1 MSEERTIKKE
11 DAGLRLDR
19 WFKRHHPGLTH
30 AYLEKLLR
38 TGAIRLDG
46 RRAKSSDRIEA
57 GQKILVP
64 AFVAAAPGTSGA
76 SAPSDEDARLIRKLI
91 IAEEADFFVLNKPPG
106 LAVQGGSGTR
116 RHIDGMLGAL
126 TKGRHRPRLVH
137 RLDRDT
143 SGVLL
148 VARTAA
154 SAAALSKLFQAR
166 KVTKL
171 YWALV
176 HGVPNPREGE
186 IDMPLAKFGP
196 RGQEKMRV
204 EEGGQ
209 RAFTRYRVVDAAGQ
223 KVAWVAL
230 EPITGRTHQLRAHM
244 AALGHPILGDPKYGG
259 EGGLESFVGL
269 PPGLELHARSLTLPG
284 PGGRPRAFEAP
295 LPAHMRSA
303 WRLFGFEEG
312 AAIENSRPK
321 PRARAGLARP

>member
-1 MSEERTIKKE
+1 MSGVSRTVAEE

-19 WFKRHHPGLTH
+19 WFKRHYPGLTH
-30 AYLEKLLR
+30 ARLEKLLR
-38 TGAIRLDG
+38 TGAVRLDG
-46 RRAKSSDRIEA
+46 ARAKSGDRIEA
-57 GQKILVP
+57 GQSIRVP
-64 AFVAAAPGTSGA
+64 PIDPGAPRKGAAGT
-76 SAPSDEDARLIRKLI
+76 PSDEDARFIRKLI
-91 IAEEADFFVLNKPPG
+91 IAEEADFFVLDKPPG

-143 SGVLL
+143 SGILL
-148 VARTAA
+148 VARTAS
-154 SAAALSKLFQAR
+154 SAAALSKLFQSR
-166 KVTKL
+166 KVQKV

-176 HGVPNPREGE
+176 LGVPSPREGE
-186 IDMPLAKFGP
+186 VDLPLAKFGP

-223 KVAWVAL
+223 KIAWVAL
-230 EPITGRTHQLRAHM
+230 EPVTGRTHQLRAHM

-259 EGGLESFVGL
+259 TEGLEGLVGL
-269 PPGLELHARSLTLPG
+269 PGGLQLHARAIRWPG
-284 PGGRPRAFEAP
+284 PGGRPFAYEAA
-295 LPAHMRSA
+295 LPTHMKAA

-312 AAIENSRPK
+312 AAGKRP
-321 PRARAGLARP
+321 AGSGLART